1 MLESRNIIGIYKEY
15 FQYLDVIIIILKIFL
30 AGFFHMVLW
39 FVVKGGNGVVKNYRQ
54 EDGKYNASGLRI
66 RLLRESMGLS
76 QEQLAAQLQ
85 LMGLDI
91 TQKTVSR
98 IETGNRIITDYEII
112 FFSKFFHVSAD
123 ELLDIKAYK

>member
-1 MLESRNIIGIYKEY
+1 
-15 FQYLDVIIIILKIFL
+15 
-30 AGFFHMVLW
+30 MVLW